1 MKQYLRIMSLVLSV
15 LMLLMTVGCVGESY
29 SGTTM
34 PTLAKPTDTAPGTTT
49 TILTQ
54 PTYPTT
60 APTTIPVVPTTVP
73 TTAPSDV
80 EDLEE
85 RIALIVVI
93 DTTYSVGEQDL
104 EELLLI
110 AKEYVNVLT
119 DRDFCGVTILELPTE
134 EEQEAISI
142 FPLSQRDAVME
153 AISDVGDMDCWGGT
167 IFFHTIMRAGEALSA
182 IENVER
188 KHILLLTDGEAGDEF
203 ETYAPYIEQN
213 LENHI
218 TMSVITLN
226 GEKKIQSQMSK
237 TANAG
242 GGRYYNF
249 TSEELGLVYSAALE
263 DVTDVRNGTSL
274 KP

>member
-242 GGRYYNF
+242 GGSCICRRRQY
-249 TSEELGLVYSAALE
+249 
-263 DVTDVRNGTSL
+263 
-274 KP
+274 

>member
-1 MKQYLRIMSLVLSV
+1 MKKYLRFISLVLSV
-15 LMLLMTVGCVGESY
+15 LLLLMIAGCVADGS
-29 SGTTM
+29 SGTTT

-60 APTTIPVVPTTVP
+60 APTTVPTVP

-80 EDLEE
+80 EDPEG
-85 RIALIVVI
+85 RIALVIIVDI
-93 DTTYSVGEQDL
+93 TASVGEQDL
-104 EELLLI
+104 EELVLI

-153 AISDVGDMDCWGGT
+153 AISDVREIDYWGST
-167 IFFHTIMRAGEALSA
+167 IFFHTIMRAGEALYA

-188 KHILLLTDGEAGDEF
+188 KHILLITDGEAGDEF